1 MKVVVYHANGPKANE
16 FAKDL
21 YKDLFKGLKEN
32 VNSFGYPLIHLT
44 LKGFEGW
51 GDENYFY
58 DGNPNEVIYN
68 REKICLEYLRSQPD
82 DESIY
87 WFTEPD
93 SRIMSVFEPLDNDLA
108 LLLRKKDGVPVTP
121 AWKLCRKKALPFLE
135 DAFSYFDL
143 TQKEWNGDAYGYV
156 EMYNNVGR
164 PTSNFQYKDVK
175 IELRSYRKYC
185 TTRGPYSTQFKAKK
199 KYRIVTKDFF
209 ESNTEEILKKLGLT
223 LEEFRR
229 KYGV

>member
-1 MKVVVYHANGPKANE
+1 MKVVVFHADGPKSNE

-44 LKGFEGW
+44 LNGFEGW

-58 DGNPNEVIYN
+58 EGNSNEVIYN
-68 REKICLEYLRSQPD
+68 REKICLEYLRAQPD
-82 DESIY
+82 DDTVY

-93 SRIMSVFEPLDNDLA
+93 SRIISTFEPLDNDLA
-108 LLLRKKDGVPVTP
+108 LLLRNDTIPVTP

-135 DAFSYFDL
+135 DAFNYFDL
-143 TQKEWNGDAYGYV
+143 TQKEWNGDAYGYL
-156 EMYNNVGR
+156 EMYNAIGK
-164 PTSNFQYKDVK
+164 PTSNFKYKDVAV
-175 IELRSYRKYC
+175 EFRSYRRYC
-185 TTRGPYSTQFKAKK
+185 TTKGPFSAQFKAAK
-199 KYRIVTKDFF
+199 KYRIVSGEFF
-209 ESNTEEILKKLGLT
+209 ESNKEEILKKLGLT